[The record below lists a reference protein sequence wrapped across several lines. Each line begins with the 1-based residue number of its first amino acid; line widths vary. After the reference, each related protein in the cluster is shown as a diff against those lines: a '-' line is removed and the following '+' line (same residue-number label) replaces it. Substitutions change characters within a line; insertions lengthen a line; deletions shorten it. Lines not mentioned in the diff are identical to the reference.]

1 MVCKTLKRIIM
12 KNIVIGI
19 VALALSG
26 VIMNGCNTKDRAL
39 FSIGVIK
46 HSGIDWSD
54 NASVPTDY
62 ANADGETI
70 GWCEIGTQIPG
81 VTGIWYRSNT
91 PGEEMYNLGN
101 VDLESVNSFDANLV
115 DTDICDSPLAVG
127 DVWVIKCLDGYVKFK
142 ITSVDENSVDWEVGV
157 EYEYSTTMDFN

>member
-1 MVCKTLKRIIM
+1 M
-12 KNIVIGI
+12 KNLVIGI
-19 VALALSG
+19 ITLVLGGA
-26 VIMNGCNTKDRAL
+26 IMNGCNVEDRAL
-39 FSIGVIK
+39 FAIGIIK

-54 NASVPTDY
+54 NASVPGDY

-81 VTGIWYRSNT
+81 VTGLWYRSNT
-91 PGEEMYNLGN
+91 AGEEMYNLGN
-101 VDLESVNSFDANLV
+101 VDLGSVNSYDANLV
-115 DTDICDSPLAVG
+115 DTDICDSPLIVG

-157 EYEYSTTMDFN
+157 EYEYSTTTDFD